1 MTNVDQ
7 TFLQHIQ
14 LHFEMQQEIQARDSQ
29 IEQLKK
35 ALATATDE
43 VKELHARLADHQGDA
58 SGSVLGADMDSF
70 SRIRT
75 GHRGKDNGVTTV
87 IDGQAVPAD

>member
-43 VKELHARLADHQGDA
+43 VKELHARLVDHQGDA
-58 SGSVLGADMDSF
+58 KESALGGAMDSF

-75 GHRGKDNGVTTV
+75 GHRGTDNGVTTV
-87 IDGQAVPAD
+87 IDATPVSAD